1 MEAGSRLCGCGGGCS
16 ILPAAMTE
24 LWRVAV
30 ICGLLVSGCQGVK
43 PPVKAS
49 ETERRAEVV
58 PAAKVEA
65 AAPVEARPVEV
76 AAPVVATPVE
86 VAAPVV
92 AKPLEVGP
100 GPLDAGQ
107 RASLLAGA
115 EERIISKREHFT
127 VSNEY
132 RHDLWFPYLRGLGGV
147 YVGVASDQNYTLM
160 AVAGSEIGYL
170 IDLDR
175 QVVHLHRVYMALIAA
190 SEDPEVFLGRFGG
203 GAAVRAETQ
212 ALLVAGLS
220 DLSERDRAAA
230 LAFVDENREALRDY
244 LTTVRNTKR
253 GEQGV
258 TWLADPTLYQYM
270 RRMVAGGRLRP
281 INGNLAGKTAM
292 ATIAAGARALGQS
305 VKLLYLSNAEEY
317 LYYTPDFVANVR
329 ALPAEPTSVVLR
341 TIHDRFEGWES
352 CGEGDRRWNYHVQP
366 LMDFQARLGDRK
378 NTARTAM
385 LARANAE
392 KVIDRVARGVSVFK
406 SPAP

>member
-24 LWRVAV
+24 PWRVAV
-30 ICGLLVSGCQGVK
+30 ICGLLVSGCQICGLLVSGCQGVK

-49 ETERRAEVV
+49 GAERRAEVV
-58 PAAKVEA
+58 PAAKA
-65 AAPVEARPVEV
+65 VEV
-76 AAPVVATPVE
+76 AAKVEVATPVE
-86 VAAPVV
+86 ATPVE
-92 AKPLEVGP
+92 AKPVEVGP

-352 CGEGDRRWNYHVQP
+352 CGEGDRRWNYQVQP

-392 KVIDRVARGVSVFK
+392 RVIDRVARGVSVFK

>member
-1 MEAGSRLCGCGGGCS
+1 MQYSA
-16 ILPAAMTE
+16 AAMTE
-24 LWRVAV
+24 LGRVTV
-30 ICGLLVSGCQGVK
+30 VSWLLVSGCQGVK

-49 ETERRAEVV
+49 GQEERPVAEAKAEIEAVARGESAV
-58 PAAKVEA
+58 PVVEA
-65 AAPVEARPVEV
+65 APEPVEV
-76 AAPVVATPVE
+76 PAE
-86 VAAPVV
+86 VPSGKAE
-92 AKPLEVGP
+92 LGP
-100 GPLDAGQ
+100 GALDAGQ
-107 RASLLAGA
+107 RAQLLAGD
-115 EERIISKREHFT
+115 EERIFSKREHFT

-190 SEDPEVFLGRFGG
+190 SEDPDMFLQRFGEP
-203 GAAVRAETQ
+203 AAVRAETK

-220 DLSERDRAAA
+220 DMSERDRAAA
-230 LAFVDENREALRDY
+230 LAFVDENRAALREY
-244 LTTVRNTKR
+244 LQAVRNTKR

-270 RRMVAGGRLRP
+270 RGMVAGGRLRA
-281 INGNLAGKTAM
+281 INGNLAGKKAM
-292 ATIAAGARALGQS
+292 ATIAAGARALGQD

-317 LYYTPDFVANVR
+317 PYYTPDFVANVR
-329 ALPAEPTSVVLR
+329 ALPAAPGSVVLR

-352 CGEGDRRWNYHVQP
+352 CGDGDRRWNYQVQP
-366 LMDFQARLGDRK
+366 LVDFQARLGDRK

-385 LARANAE
+385 LARANEE

-406 SPAP
+406 SPP